1 MGVVG
6 VGDAAVVGYC
16 FGEDEGPDEE
26 EEALDAVGGRGFS
39 NVHI

>member
-1 MGVVG
+1 MGVVR

-26 EEALDAVGGRGFS
+26 EEALDAVGEWGFS
-39 NVHI
+39 NVHT